1 MVSAVPKAP
10 SSEVPRTIWTRLH
23 LIVSIAV
30 LGPVTAVM
38 ATCLIALYA
47 VRPSIKLFSGWMRV
61 WARLILGFTRIQ
73 LTVESRGVIDL
84 SRPNVYVV
92 NHQNSL
98 DIITTAAGIPQPFA
112 YTAKDEL
119 RTWPIIGHVLKHTA
133 CLFVDRSSAR
143 RALESFR
150 ETGRKIREGIPVL
163 LFPEGQRSYTPELLP
178 FMRGAFLLAIEAG
191 VPLVP
196 VTLVG
201 NTSVLDERGKRLRP
215 GRVTLVLGEPIAT
228 DGLTKQDAG
237 HLMKLVRQ
245 VMSNELSAEV

>member
-1 MVSAVPKAP
+1 MVAATPKAP
-10 SSEVPRTIWTRLH
+10 SSKVPRTIWTRLH
-23 LIVSIAV
+23 LVVSIVV
-30 LGPVTAVM
+30 LGPVTAIM
-38 ATCLIALYA
+38 ATCLIISYA
-47 VRPSIKLFSGWMRV
+47 FRPSIKLFSDWMRV
-61 WARLILGFTRIQ
+61 WARLILGFTRIK
-73 LTVESRGVIDL
+73 LTVENRGVIDL

-119 RTWPIIGHVLKHTA
+119 RTWPIVGHVLRHTA

-143 RALESFR
+143 RALESYR

-196 VTLVG
+196 VTLAG
-201 NTSVLDERGKRLRP
+201 NTSVLDEPGKRLRP
-215 GRVTLVLGEPIAT
+215 GRVKLILGDPIPT
-228 DGLTKQDAG
+228 DGLTKKDAS
-237 HLMKLVRQ
+237 HLMEAVRQ
-245 VMSNELSAEV
+245 VMSNELRAEV